1 MGRFLIGT
9 TIVMAAWLGTVA
21 VAQSKI
27 TTVEEYAKLMKS
39 NAQAM
44 GATNKAIASM
54 AYADARTQLTT
65 LRQNF
70 VLLEGFW
77 AQRKRDDAV
86 GLVKTGLTNLDA
98 LDKMLAAPT
107 VDQMTAQAAAKTFQ
121 GACGGCHKTYR
132 EGTQETGFKF
142 REGVF

>member
-1 MGRFLIGT
+1 MGRFVIGT
-9 TIVMAAWLGTVA
+9 TIVVAVWLGSVA
-21 VAQSKI
+21 VAQSTI
-27 TTVEEYAKLMKS
+27 TTLEEYAKLMKS

-70 VLLEGFW
+70 MTLEGFW

-86 GLVKTGLTNLDA
+86 GFVKTGLMNLDA
-98 LDKMLAAPT
+98 LDKMLAAPA
-107 VDQMTAQAAAKTFQ
+107 VDQMAAQAAAKTFQ
-121 GACGGCHKTYR
+121 GACGACHKTYR